1 MSKWLIIFRQSFT
14 HDDGLAF
21 QELCPA
27 NIGKAMCDEVYGW
40 LFGQRLAKTS
50 SFEASPTNLKSRQP
64 MHTDGAV
71 VTPSLV
77 RFHDLTSLGRAS
89 GWMGG
94 WIGDWL
100 AHLQNQMLA
109 ISWFMD
115 LKESP
120 KTERKKEKF
129 PLNITSISY
138 IFTISLSH
146 RNKAHFI
153 KRGNIKG
160 EFLTFRLH
168 FVRQTGKNKKSL
180 YLSFE
185 VKVSDLNWRNILL
198 PWTSVLF
205 FLYRLFW

>member
-1 MSKWLIIFRQSFT
+1 MSGQYWKGNVWWSVWLAFWAAPGKNGLLWSFSNKSQIPSANAYRWCHGYPIFTQVPPSHFSWKSKW
-14 HDDGLAF
+14 
-21 QELCPA
+21 
-27 NIGKAMCDEVYGW
+27 V
-40 LFGQRLAKTS
+40 
-50 SFEASPTNLKSRQP
+50 
-64 MHTDGAV
+64 
-71 VTPSLV
+71 
-77 RFHDLTSLGRAS
+77 
-89 GWMGG
+89 GG
-94 WIGDWL
+94 CVDWDWL

-168 FVRQTGKNKKSL
+168 FVRQTGKNKKSQ